1 MDILHVWTDGSCL
14 GNGTSTAVSALGAFY
29 GERDPRNYSSLL
41 KLDKHT
47 NNRAELAAILYVLVM
62 DFESHNLTI
71 HTDSRYSID
80 CLTKYYMRWDQNG
93 WLTSK
98 GTAVESAT
106 MIKFM
111 LSIIDKRRKIGLNTE
126 LVYVKAHDKDPG
138 NNAVDA
144 LARRAA
150 SNKSE
155 GGRLQLLRKCGIPI

>member
-1 MDILHVWTDGSCL
+1 MAALHVWTDGSCL
-14 GNGTSTAVSALGAFY
+14 GNGTTTAVSALGAFY
-29 GERDPRNYSSLL
+29 GEHDARNYSSLL

-62 DFESHNLTI
+62 DFESNDLVI
-71 HTDSRYSID
+71 HTDSTYSID
-80 CLTKYYMRWDQNG
+80 CLTKYHMKWDQNG
-93 WLTSK
+93 WITAK

-111 LSIIDKRRKIGLNTE
+111 LSVVNKRKGMGLSTK
-126 LVYVKAHDKDPG
+126 LMYVKAHDKDPG

-144 LARRAA
+144 LARKAA
-150 SNKSE
+150 SNKLE

>member
-1 MDILHVWTDGSCL
+1 MSTLHVWTDGSCL
-14 GNGTSTAVSALGAFY
+14 GNGTSAAVSALGAFY
-29 GERDPRNYSSLL
+29 GKDDPRNYSSLL

-62 DFESHNLTI
+62 DFECHNLVI

-80 CLTKYYMRWDQNG
+80 CLTKYHMKWDQNG

-98 GTAVESAT
+98 GTAVESST
-106 MIKFM
+106 VIKFM
-111 LSIIDKRRKIGLNTE
+111 LELIRKRRDNGLHTE

-144 LARRAA
+144 LARKAA